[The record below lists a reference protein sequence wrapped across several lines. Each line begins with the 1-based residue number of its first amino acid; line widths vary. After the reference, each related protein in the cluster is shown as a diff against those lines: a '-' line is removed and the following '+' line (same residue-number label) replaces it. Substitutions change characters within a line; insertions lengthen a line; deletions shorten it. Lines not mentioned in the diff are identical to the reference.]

1 MRFLILSLTLLLGA
15 PAASAQ
21 TVTRLRGTI
30 VSLTGETLVIS
41 GRSATTTITFP
52 QTGTVTAASATD
64 LANIKPG
71 LFIGTAAVRQP
82 DGSLKALEVH
92 VFPESMRGTGEGYR
106 PWDLGPQSSM
116 TNGTVGKIEG
126 SNGNNLTIDY
136 KGGQQVVTVPA
147 DVPIVSYEP
156 GTRDL
161 LKPGASVV
169 VQATK
174 AEDGAYRAE
183 RITVATGNAKLAM

>member
-1 MRFLILSLTLLLGA
+1 M
-15 PAASAQ
+15 
-21 TVTRLRGTI
+21 
-30 VSLTGETLVIS
+30 
-41 GRSATTTITFP
+41 
-52 QTGTVTAASATD
+52 
-64 LANIKPG
+64 
-71 LFIGTAAVRQP
+71 RQP

-126 SNGNNLTIDY
+126 TNGDSLTIDY
-136 KGGQQVVTVPA
+136 KGGQQVVTIPP

-156 GTRDL
+156 GTRDM

-174 AEDGAYRAE
+174 ADDGAFHAD